1 MHVRITCPS
10 DGEVDGVELAQFQVG
25 VTYHLDPSLATYL
38 VVMGAAEV
46 VMPDDAAA
54 VATLTPLA
62 EERVWMGPRSDLAIA
77 ADSGESHRT
86 RKRSVRDD
94 EVHD

>member
-10 DGEVDGVELAQFQVG
+10 DSEVDGVELAQFKVG

-38 VVMGAAEV
+38 VVMGVAEV
-46 VMPDDAAA
+46 VMPDDSATI
-54 VATLTPLA
+54 ATLTPLA

-77 ADSGESHRT
+77 ADSGEPHTT